1 MKLGLRIFLLYA
13 LIFVVCFYYPINW
26 TWTNL
31 RFRYLEGVED
41 PLVDQA
47 NILAAI
53 IGQEMQAGDFDPERL
68 YQAFENVYGRELNAR
83 IYQFDKGRVDMRV
96 YITDNTGRL
105 VFDSEDKGRLGE
117 DYAEWRDVRLTLAGE
132 YGARSTLRDPA
143 EPTSSVLYVAAPI
156 LAKGETVGVL
166 TVAKPTTAINTFLEK
181 AKPRI
186 FGIGSIAALAA
197 IILSFLVSYGVTL
210 PIRRLRRYADD
221 IRDGR
226 RPSFPR
232 LDRSE
237 IGEMGR
243 AFERMQEALEG
254 RKYVEQ
260 YVQKLTHEIKSPL
273 SAISGAAELLEE
285 RMDEAQRARFLANIH
300 SEAGRIQD
308 IVDRLLELASLEN
321 LKKLKKQETLSLGA
335 LVRTVLESMRPI
347 LAQKRLTAVNRVD
360 DDIMVGGDSFLLHR
374 AVSNLVQN
382 AVDFTPAGGRIE
394 LSAKREASHVALIV
408 EDDGVGIPDY
418 AVDKIF
424 DKFFSLQR
432 PDSGRK
438 STGLGLNFVREVAIL
453 HNGEVHLENRAR
465 GGTRA
470 VLRLESRDPLTEST

>member
-1 MKLGLRIFLLYA
+1 MKLGLRIFFLYA
-13 LIFVVCFYYPINW
+13 LIFTVCFYYPINW
-26 TWTNL
+26 TWTTL

-53 IGQEMQAGDFDPERL
+53 IGQEMQTGDFDPARL
-68 YQAFENVYGRELNAR
+68 YQAFQNVYGRELNAR
-83 IYQFDKGRVDMRV
+83 IYQFDKVRVDMRI
-96 YITDNTGRL
+96 YITDNAGRL
-105 VFDSEDKGRLGE
+105 IFDSEDMGRVGE
-117 DYAEWRDVRLTLAGE
+117 DYAAWRDVRLTLAGE

-143 EPTSSVLYVAAPI
+143 EPSSSVLYVAAPI

-166 TVAKPTTAINTFLEK
+166 TVAKPTTVINTFLEK

-210 PIRRLRRYADD
+210 PIRRLRRYADE

-243 AFERMQEALEG
+243 AFELMQEALEG

-273 SAISGAAELLEE
+273 SAIRGAAELLEE

-321 LKKLKKQETLSLGA
+321 LKKLKKQEILSFAG
-335 LVRTVLESMRPI
+335 LVRTVLESMRPL
-347 LAQKRLTAVNRVD
+347 LARKQLTAVNRVAD
-360 DDIMVGGDSFLLHR
+360 GIMINGDSFLIHR

-382 AVDFTPAGGRIE
+382 AVDFSSRGGRIV
-394 LSAKREASHVALIV
+394 LSATKEGPFVSLVV

-418 AVDKIF
+418 AVDKVF
-424 DKFFSLQR
+424 DRFFSLQR

-453 HNGEVHLENRAR
+453 HNGDVRLENRTR
-465 GGTRA
+465 GGARA
-470 VLRLESRDPLTEST
+470 VLRLESRDPLTESG